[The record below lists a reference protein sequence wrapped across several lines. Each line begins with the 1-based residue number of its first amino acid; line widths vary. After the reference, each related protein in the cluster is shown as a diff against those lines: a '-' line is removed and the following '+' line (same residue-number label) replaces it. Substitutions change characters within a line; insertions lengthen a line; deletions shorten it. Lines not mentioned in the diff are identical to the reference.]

1 MIHIIPCVTQ
11 NAHRKQRRKTKG
23 TEHGKKKK
31 KNEPKIATFH
41 VAINGLRGR
50 EWAKAEFK

>member
-1 MIHIIPCVTQ
+1 ML
-11 NAHRKQRRKTKG
+11 TKNRG
-23 TEHGKKKK
+23 GRPKEQSMGKRK

-50 EWAKAEFK
+50 EWAKADFK